1 MIGMKSYG
9 SLAWILLAVLLTGAD
24 GTGDTPSFLGK
35 VTLAYGLLF
44 ILVILYLVM
53 SQRKNAGL
61 KEELEFLE
69 RRLAELEKRSPRE
82 ET

>member
-1 MIGMKSYG
+1 MKGYG
-9 SLAWILLAVLLTGAD
+9 CLVWFLLAILLTGAD
-24 GTGDTPSFLGK
+24 GSGDTPSFLGK

-44 ILVILYLVM
+44 TLVILYLVM

-69 RRLAELEKRSPRE
+69 RRLAELDKQAPRK